1 MLESRL
7 TSLAQQAILGDKY
20 DTAWSGDTG
29 GVLSDDDL
37 FKIVPG
43 PDFPTGASIL
53 GTNGARQLYK
63 TGNGSVLMRSISHV
77 ENMSKKGAGGRN
89 AIVVTELPY
98 QVNKASLLEKIAG
111 LVNDKKLDGISDL
124 RDESDRDGI
133 RVVIELKRDAVAAV
147 VLNNLYQKTPLQT
160 SFSGNF
166 LALMTKSNGE
176 EDNSHKDID
185 DSKTKQSNNDILVP
199 KRFTL
204 RQGLDCFLDFRFLTV
219 RRKSR
224 YHLSRVKARTHIVEV
239 LLRALLDAD
248 HVIDLIRSAVDQAA
262 VRLSLQDRLGTS
274 QVQTEDIVKLQLG
287 QLTKLNKGKLEWE
300 LNDILKKR

>member
-7 TSLAQQAILGDKY
+7 TSLAQQAILGDEY

-111 LVNDKKLDGISDL
+111 LVNDKNWTVYRIYVTN
-124 RDESDRDGI
+124 RTAME
-133 RVVIELKRDAVAAV
+133 
-147 VLNNLYQKTPLQT
+147 
-160 SFSGNF
+160 F
-166 LALMTKSNGE
+166 
-176 EDNSHKDID
+176 
-185 DSKTKQSNNDILVP
+185 
-199 KRFTL
+199 
-204 RQGLDCFLDFRFLTV
+204 GL
-219 RRKSR
+219 
-224 YHLSRVKARTHIVEV
+224 
-239 LLRALLDAD
+239 
-248 HVIDLIRSAVDQAA
+248 
-262 VRLSLQDRLGTS
+262 
-274 QVQTEDIVKLQLG
+274 
-287 QLTKLNKGKLEWE
+287 
-300 LNDILKKR
+300 